1 MLKKQTLGPKGIHC
15 EECILKET
23 SFPSCLTPLGIQF
36 PFSLA
41 GVPSNFT
48 KLPTVVLDSRCK
60 VIVVIASSPKSDKSR
75 ETHLFYVKVSHQ
87 VWLVRAWNSSTLY
100 TSGPTNCSEQPDL
113 HKLISLAHQALSTNY
128 ISLPSRCR

>member
-41 GVPSNFT
+41 GVALITAQQLHKTPHSGFG
-48 KLPTVVLDSRCK
+48 LK
-60 VIVVIASSPKSDKSR
+60 V
-75 ETHLFYVKVSHQ
+75 Q
-87 VWLVRAWNSSTLY
+87 GNSSH
-100 TSGPTNCSEQPDL
+100 SFVAQE
-113 HKLISLAHQALSTNY
+113 
-128 ISLPSRCR
+128 